1 MIGGGKL
8 FSKNN
13 TTIRGTLMGKAT
25 IKIIAEKAGVS
36 IGTVDRALNN
46 RGRISAETK
55 TRILQIA
62 ESLGYRPNHLASAL
76 RRRLSARIALI
87 MPKFPHYFMDELLVG
102 IESVSNDLEDFDVEL
117 EYFFSNTLSPDEQI
131 PILEKLD
138 VSAYDAIAINAG
150 SDALVPY
157 INHFV
162 DNGIPVVTFNSD
174 VANSKRSFY
183 VGENS
188 YSSGRIAGELM
199 GKMLRGHGTVAIFAG
214 FSNIN
219 SHFERANGFRDYL
232 NERYPAIEVIDVYE
246 YHDQET
252 EACSAMWQL
261 LEKHPAIHGIF
272 CVSAVGALGVGTCLR
287 EVSKPEEICL
297 IGYDVNYRSAQ
308 LLLDGYC
315 SALMYQD
322 PRNQSRTALLS
333 LSNMLSGK
341 WTPEQSFYYTK
352 TKIVVGENLNDY
364 ARDILEKKI
373 CD

>member
-1 MIGGGKL
+1 
-8 FSKNN
+8 
-13 TTIRGTLMGKAT
+13 MGKAT

-62 ESLGYRPNHLASAL
+62 DSLGYRPNHLASAL
-76 RRRLSARIALI
+76 RRRLSAKIALI
-87 MPKFPHYFMDELLVG
+87 MPKFPHYFMDELLIG

-117 EYFFSNTLSPDEQI
+117 EYFFSNTLSQDEQI
-131 PILEKLD
+131 PILQNLNA
-138 VSAYDAIAINAG
+138 STYDAIAINAG
-150 SDALVPY
+150 SNALVPY

-162 DNGIPVVTFNSD
+162 DSGIPVITFNSD
-174 VANSKRSFY
+174 VSNSKRLFF

-188 YSSGRIAGELM
+188 YSSGRVAGELM
-199 GKMLRGHGTVAIFAG
+199 GKMLRGRGIVAIFAG

-232 NERYPAIEVIDVYE
+232 NEHYPAIQIIDIYE
-246 YHDQET
+246 YHDQEK
-252 EACSAMWQL
+252 EAYSIMQQL
-261 LEKHPAIHGIF
+261 LKKYPSIDGIF
-272 CVSAVGALGVGTCLR
+272 CVSAVGTLGVGACLH
-287 EVSKPEEICL
+287 ETVKPEDICL

-322 PRNQSRTALLS
+322 PRAQSRKALLA

-341 WTPEQSFYYTK
+341 WAPEQSFYYTK
-352 TKIVVGENLNDY
+352 TKIVMGENLNDY
-364 ARDILEKKI
+364 AGDIIEKKI

>member
-1 MIGGGKL
+1 MIGSGKL

-117 EYFFSNTLSPDEQI
+117 EYFFSNTLSPEEQI

-188 YSSGRIAGELM
+188 YSSGRVAGELM

-252 EACSAMWQL
+252 EACS
-261 LEKHPAIHGIF
+261 
-272 CVSAVGALGVGTCLR
+272 
-287 EVSKPEEICL
+287 
-297 IGYDVNYRSAQ
+297 DVNYRSAQ